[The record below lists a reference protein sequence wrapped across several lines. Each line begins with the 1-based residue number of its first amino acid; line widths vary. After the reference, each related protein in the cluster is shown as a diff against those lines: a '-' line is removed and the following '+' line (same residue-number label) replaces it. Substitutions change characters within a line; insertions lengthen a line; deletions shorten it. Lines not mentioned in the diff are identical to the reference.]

1 MSFGVLVN
9 STGVRIPVGS
19 VFGKPFFAAVC
30 CAVGAWAAN
39 GLLERV
45 CGSQLAA
52 VGGVSIGVVI
62 YVFVVLL
69 TKTVT
74 KEDILMVPGGEKFA
88 KLLEKRSL
96 LG

>member
-1 MSFGVLVN
+1 
-9 STGVRIPVGS
+9 
-19 VFGKPFFAAVC
+19 
-30 CAVGAWAAN
+30 
-39 GLLERV
+39 
-45 CGSQLAA
+45 